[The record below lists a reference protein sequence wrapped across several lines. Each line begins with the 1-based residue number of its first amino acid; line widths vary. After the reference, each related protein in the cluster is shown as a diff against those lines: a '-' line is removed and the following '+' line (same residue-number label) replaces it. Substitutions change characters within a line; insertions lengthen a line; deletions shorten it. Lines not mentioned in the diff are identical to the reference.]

1 MAKLKPKQIENFE
14 QVATADF
21 SARTA
26 SDTSFVSEAAIAR
39 AFLQTNSRTEV
50 KVDLAAQ
57 GFTRS
62 APLAATSPTANDRK
76 FDLGATPKSLA
87 GQSYDV
93 EVFVNGLKVEVALIN
108 RTEITLN
115 QLDYDVEID
124 DEVVVVYH
132 ADY

>member
-14 QVATADF
+14 QLATADF

-39 AFLQTNSRTEV
+39 AFLQSNSRTEV
-50 KVDLAAQ
+50 KIDLAAQ
-57 GFTRS
+57 GFTRT
-62 APLAATSPTANDRK
+62 APLRSSSPTANDRK

-108 RTEITLN
+108 RTEIVLN